1 MCDNTS
7 SKALSMKAMR
17 LSHMMRMLHEEKM
30 RGMDPRASPG
40 RVLAFLRLAE
50 EVSVGDMT
58 MVLGVKPH
66 SLEKTLAMLEENGF
80 VAREQ
85 GEKRWLDKVMLTEKG
100 IQPGKRPEGGASKV
114 FGNLS
119 EEERG
124 QLAAIL
130 DKLNAGF
137 EKELGVPEDPEER
150 KAFMRERACGW
161 KPVRGPMPG
170 WNGFGLM
177 PCWHGCGP
185 RLGPRM

>member
-66 SLEKTLAMLEENGF
+66 SLDIRDFWHHVCPDIVIIA
-80 VAREQ
+80 
-85 GEKRWLDKVMLTEKG
+85 
-100 IQPGKRPEGGASKV
+100 V
-114 FGNLS
+114 F
-119 EEERG
+119 
-124 QLAAIL
+124 
-130 DKLNAGF
+130 
-137 EKELGVPEDPEER
+137 
-150 KAFMRERACGW
+150 
-161 KPVRGPMPG
+161 
-170 WNGFGLM
+170 
-177 PCWHGCGP
+177 
-185 RLGPRM
+185 

>member
-17 LSHMMRMLHEEKM
+17 LSHMMCMLHEEKM
-30 RGMDPRASPG
+30 SGMDPHVSSG

-50 EVSVGDMT
+50 EVSVGDMA
-58 MVLGVKPH
+58 MMLGAKPH

-80 VAREQ
+80 VARQQ

-137 EKELGVPEDPEER
+137 EKELGVPEDSEER

-161 KPVRGPMPG
+161 NPVRGPMPV
-170 WNGFGLM
+170 WRGFGPM
-177 PCWHGCGP
+177 HCWHGCGP
-185 RLGPRM
+185 RLGPGM

>member
-1 MCDNTS
+1 MCENTS
-7 SKALSMKAMR
+7 SKALSMKAMH

-30 RGMDPRASPG
+30 RDTDPRASPG

-58 MVLGVKPH
+58 MILEVRPH
-66 SLEKTLAMLEENGF
+66 SLEKTLAMLEEDGF

-85 GEKRWLDKVMLTEKG
+85 GETRWLDKVRLTEKG
-100 IQPGKRPEGGASKV
+100 LQPGKRPEGRASKV
-114 FGNLS
+114 FGTLS

-161 KPVRGPMPG
+161 KPGCGPMPG
-170 WNGFGLM
+170 WNGFG
-177 PCWHGCGP
+177 PVPRWHGCGP
-185 RLGPRM
+185 RFGPRM